1 MAGFWNLSDGKEV
14 KSKSDFEL
22 GNGGFEP
29 IPDGTR
35 VLASVEE
42 CKDDEWEGERFFSLK
57 WRVLDGEFKN
67 RIIFQK
73 LKVFSEK
80 EKQRDNAIT
89 MLAAIDANAGGK
101 LMSSGKEP
109 TDFAIASAL
118 ANRPMILLLRVWE
131 SEDKKKNGNYVAGV
145 FSRQLSS
152 AGAAPKQQ
160 KRQEPEPQTEP
171 AMDFDDDIPFAP
183 FGLQYANHAIYV
195 L

>member
-14 KSKSDFEL
+14 ESKSDFEL

-42 CKDDEWEGERFFSLK
+42 CKDDEWEGDRFFSLK
-57 WRVLDGEFKN
+57 WRILDGDYKN

-73 LKVFSEK
+73 IKVFSKKEK
-80 EKQRDNAIT
+80 ERDNAIT

-118 ANRPMILLLRVWE
+118 ANRPMILLLRIWE
-131 SEDKKKNGNYVAGV
+131 GKDKEGNKNGKNGNYVAGV
-145 FSRQLSS
+145 FSRPQTKASS
-152 AGAAPKQQ
+152 APKQA
-160 KRQEPEPQTEP
+160 KPEPQTEP
-171 AMDFDDDIPFAP
+171 TMDFDDSVPF
-183 FGLQYANHAIYV
+183 
-195 L
+195 

>member
-14 KSKSDFEL
+14 ESKSDFEL

-118 ANRPMILLLRVWE
+118 ANRPMILLLRIWE

-145 FSRQLSS
+145 FSRQKTKASS
-152 AGAAPKQQ
+152 APKQQ
-160 KRQEPEPQTEP
+160 KAAQQPQAEPP
-171 AMDFDDDIPFAP
+171 MDFDDDIPFAP

>member
-1 MAGFWNLSDGKEV
+1 MSNFWNLSDGKAAE
-14 KSKSDFEL
+14 SKSDFEL
-22 GNGGFEP
+22 GGGFEV

-35 VLASVEE
+35 VLAAVEE
-42 CKDDEWEGERFFSLK
+42 CKDDDWEGERFFSLK
-57 WRVLDGEFKN
+57 WRILEGDYKN

-73 LKVFSEK
+73 LKVFSQK

-131 SEDKKKNGNYVAGV
+131 SDDKQKSGNYVAGV
-145 FSRQLSS
+145 FGRQQTK
-152 AGAAPKQQ
+152 AGSAPKQQ
-160 KRQEPEPQTEP
+160 KQQEPEPQTEP
-171 AMDFDDDIPFAP
+171 PMDFDDDIPFAP
-183 FGLQYANHAIYV
+183 VGLQYANHAIYV

>member
-1 MAGFWNLSDGKEV
+1 MSNFWNLSDGKTAE
-14 KSKSDFEL
+14 SKSDFEF
-22 GNGGFEP
+22 GGGFEL

-35 VLASVEE
+35 VLAAVEE

-57 WRVLDGEFKN
+57 WRILDGEYKN

-73 LKVFSEK
+73 LKVFSQK

-118 ANRPMILLLRVWE
+118 ANRPMILLLRIWE
-131 SEDKKKNGNYVAGV
+131 SEDKKKTGNYVAGV
-145 FSRQLSS
+145 FGRQQTKASS
-152 AGAAPKQQ
+152 APKQTAKPDTQ
-160 KRQEPEPQTEP
+160 PEPP
-171 AMDFDDDIPFAP
+171 VDYSDDVPF
-183 FGLQYANHAIYV
+183 
-195 L
+195 